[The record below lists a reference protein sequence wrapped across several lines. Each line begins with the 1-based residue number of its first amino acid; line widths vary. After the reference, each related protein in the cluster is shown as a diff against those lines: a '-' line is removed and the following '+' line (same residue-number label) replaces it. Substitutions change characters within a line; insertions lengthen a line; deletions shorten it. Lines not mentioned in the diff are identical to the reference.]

1 MSKTKKISTV
11 KIFIF
16 CFSLIIINNF
26 CFPWIVMNGATG
38 GYNEDTQS
46 PGIQSKIPME
56 ILLIEGAGYFL
67 QTQSNVQTLLHIVEL
82 QDIKFIDYIELN
94 KLVNSTLI
102 NIINARLAYEELIK
116 VADITP
122 YNLYVLEKLNKFD
135 YETFMK
141 EKGLNPYIFGTV
153 RDYLVEG
160 DITGT
165 FKHAYINFKEIEQ
178 LLLNIQSSVLE
189 NRVPDLEILWRVN
202 ELCAEETLFGSY
214 IARVFKTIK

>member
-1 MSKTKKISTV
+1 
-11 KIFIF
+11 
-16 CFSLIIINNF
+16 
-26 CFPWIVMNGATG
+26 MNGATG